1 MGKISKE
8 QRRANREASRNSMVE
23 VIKADSTKKKSS
35 SYLNLP
41 SGIEK
46 YIPKEG
52 RCIFD
57 IVGYDCTVPCNV
69 SNPVQAISDPKKV
82 GDDLKHG
89 RPYLRHNVGGKSV
102 VCPTT
107 VGKDCPICEEQFK
120 LSKNYDENEETIKK
134 IKGKTR
140 YLYNIHIDG
149 VFSVLDI
156 SNFYFEKKL
165 REDLK
170 SMDEDFQDFHYPEE
184 TEELGGYTFKTSF
197 LETEYEKT
205 YKLGRVDFVNREVPI
220 NTEGMADLNDI
231 FVIESYDNLVKLL
244 HASQEEEEEDY
255 EVVEDEK
262 EEVEETQTRRSPA
275 DKKVVEKEDDL
286 VVENPPVEEDWKEE
300 TKSDEDEDW
309 G

>member
-1 MGKISKE
+1 
-8 QRRANREASRNSMVE
+8 
-23 VIKADSTKKKSS
+23 
-35 SYLNLP
+35 
-41 SGIEK
+41 
-46 YIPKEG
+46 
-52 RCIFD
+52 
-57 IVGYDCTVPCNV
+57 
-69 SNPVQAISDPKKV
+69 
-82 GDDLKHG
+82 
-89 RPYLRHNVGGKSV
+89 
-102 VCPTT
+102 
-107 VGKDCPICEEQFK
+107 
-120 LSKNYDENEETIKK
+120 
-134 IKGKTR
+134 
-140 YLYNIHIDG
+140 
-149 VFSVLDI
+149 
-156 SNFYFEKKL
+156 
-165 REDLK
+165 
-170 SMDEDFQDFHYPEE
+170 MDEDFQDFHYPEE

-231 FVIESYDNLVKLL
+231 FVIESYDDLVKLL

-255 EVVEDEK
+255 EVVEDGK